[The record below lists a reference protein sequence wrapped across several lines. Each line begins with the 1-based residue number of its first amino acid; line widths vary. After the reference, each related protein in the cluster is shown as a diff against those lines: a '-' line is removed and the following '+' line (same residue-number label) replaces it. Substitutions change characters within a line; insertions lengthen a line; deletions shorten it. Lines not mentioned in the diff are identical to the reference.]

1 MRSLKKLDNDES
13 VAVTTNSVKFNGTA
27 FWFNGIEYDV
37 SDIDENVNA
46 INDCHQIGNHI
57 IIQGHVGPKN
67 NIYLVFNT
75 ETEIFEKKIIGCN
88 LVWHSN
94 DINTILYSFWNDICD
109 YEGAVIHNVSIPETS
124 QIDNIIFIDA
134 FNAIEV
140 TILNADG
147 TLHQIN
153 YEIEEIK
160 Q

>member
-1 MRSLKKLDNDES
+1 MCDRSDKKVSAKSKLLVALFCVLLLGVCSLQKFDNDES

-75 ETEIFEKKIIGCN
+75 ETEIFEKKIIG
-88 LVWHSN
+88 
-94 DINTILYSFWNDICD
+94 
-109 YEGAVIHNVSIPETS
+109 
-124 QIDNIIFIDA
+124 
-134 FNAIEV
+134 
-140 TILNADG
+140 
-147 TLHQIN
+147 
-153 YEIEEIK
+153 
-160 Q
+160 